1 MNMIHGNDE
10 IMPFEEYRTDP
21 YIKTVAGNCTPALR
35 EELIMAYIVSISA
48 VVLALGVMQERCGS
62 GHVEADLGS
71 DRYGQDRA
79 A

>member
-1 MNMIHGNDE
+1 MKSCHLKNTATVPTLE
-10 IMPFEEYRTDP
+10 LSPEEVYRPT
-21 YIKTVAGNCTPALR
+21 R

-48 VVLALGVMQERCGS
+48 VILALGVMQEHCGS

-71 DRYGQDRA
+71 DRYGEDA